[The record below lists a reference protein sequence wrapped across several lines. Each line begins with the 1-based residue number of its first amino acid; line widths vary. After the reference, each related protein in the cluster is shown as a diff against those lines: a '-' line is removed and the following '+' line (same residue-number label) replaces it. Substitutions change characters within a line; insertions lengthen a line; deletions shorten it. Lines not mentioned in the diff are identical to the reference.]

1 MPRGVALNPSSQLAE
16 LLVRTGTLSQAQVEQ
31 LLQEQQRWGGRL
43 SQLVVEQGILHEEQL
58 VQLLNQEMRYPVMT
72 LDRLRHIP
80 PEVIKLVPVGLCE
93 ALDVIPVTLEMP
105 SRRLFV
111 AMSEP
116 TNGQS
121 LRQLQETTGLHIEA
135 CVAATSAIRWA
146 IRMYFYGGAID
157 GLDSGPQRPPSS
169 YAGAPPS
176 QPMRPVSSYGTSAEI
191 PQPHIPPG
199 QAPYQQRYPS
209 STPGQQWGTG
219 NYTQAVTGAHP
230 QVPPHV
236 TGNHPHLRP
245 GMTGSHPHIPG
256 QPPAH
261 YTGSHPHVQGGSPMP
276 ASVANVT
283 GHSIAVATSK
293 GEAEART
300 NKLHR
305 ELQQLRQE
313 FSAYKAESEKEVK
326 ALQELVA
333 NRFYEHRLMMRGL
346 FDLLVER
353 GYLSKEELVSMLSSL
368 NDSSGLT

>member
-1 MPRGVALNPSSQLAE
+1 MTIE
-16 LLVRTGTLSQAQVEQ
+16 HI
-31 LLQEQQRWGGRL
+31 RL
-43 SQLVVEQGILHEEQL
+43 SIHYQDGLSRISRSQCPMWPSCSAYSRQVIAKHGPLIGV
-58 VQLLNQEMRYPVMT
+58 VMT

-146 IRMYFYGGAID
+146 IHMYFYGGAME
-157 GLDSGPQRPPSS
+157 GLDGMPQRPPPS

-219 NYTQAVTGAHP
+219 NYSQAVTGAHP

-236 TGNHPHLRP
+236 TGNHAQVPPHLTGNHPHLRP

-261 YTGSHPHVQGGSPMP
+261 HTGNHPHVQGGSLVP
-276 ASVANVT
+276 SNVANVT

-293 GEAEART
+293 GESEARA

-305 ELQQLRQE
+305 EIQQLRQE
-313 FSAYKAESEKEVK
+313 FATYKAESEKEVK
-326 ALQELVA
+326 ALQDLVA

-353 GYLSKEELVSMLSSL
+353 GYLSKEELVRMLSSL
-368 NDSSGLT
+368 SDSSGFT